1 MGDAGQ
7 EKKVKKRKRERR
19 EPVGRA
25 VGGTEDAEG
34 REDDVG
40 KEEAN
45 QKRKYASPR
54 AEALRSS
61 ELYIS
66 ETKLIVRL
74 HSGNEFGEQIRQVIA
89 SLVYYSTFKLARICE
104 EESLVLVVCSLVIG
118 RLEK

>member
-7 EKKVKKRKRERR
+7 EKRVKKRKRERR

-54 AEALRSS
+54 AEALRSVVAGVAFS
-61 ELYIS
+61 
-66 ETKLIVRL
+66 
-74 HSGNEFGEQIRQVIA
+74 
-89 SLVYYSTFKLARICE
+89 SLNCNFI
-104 EESLVLVVCSLVIG
+104 
-118 RLEK
+118 